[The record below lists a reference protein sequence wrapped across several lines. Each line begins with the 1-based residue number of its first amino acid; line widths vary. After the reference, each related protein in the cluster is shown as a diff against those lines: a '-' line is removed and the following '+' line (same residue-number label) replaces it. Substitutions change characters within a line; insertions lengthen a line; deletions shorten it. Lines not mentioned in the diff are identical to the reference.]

1 MIFPTHHLLT
11 AALALV
17 LVTAPSGA
25 RAQEVV
31 QPLPGTTDADRL
43 GDTMRQ
49 LASNP
54 RNVDALV
61 RAGDLSIGLGDLSG
75 AAALFARA
83 TLHGPS

>member
-11 AALALV
+11 AALSLV

-54 RNVDALV
+54 AMSMHWYV
-61 RAGDLSIGLGDLSG
+61 RGICRSG
-75 AAALFARA
+75 
-83 TLHGPS
+83 SVI